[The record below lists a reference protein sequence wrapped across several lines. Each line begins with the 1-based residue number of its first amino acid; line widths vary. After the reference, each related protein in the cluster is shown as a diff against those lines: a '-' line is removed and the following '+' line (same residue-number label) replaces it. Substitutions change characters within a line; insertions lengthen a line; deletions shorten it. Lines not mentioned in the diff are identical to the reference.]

1 MNRKK
6 VVLITGLS
14 GAGKTSAMRGIE
26 DIGYHCIDQYPIE
39 LLPELL
45 NLIKTSTDPR
55 YNHIALATNMMDF
68 KKYRE
73 AFQASLFDVKIF
85 LFTAEEDE
93 LLLRYKQSRKIHPL
107 LLSKEAKSLEEAI
120 AKETEM
126 FVSIYDDATMVVD
139 TTHTRQAELK
149 NLLANVVALDE
160 QPLISLTFISFGYK
174 KGIPIDADIV
184 FDVRS
189 LPNPFWVE
197 NLRFLTGL
205 DYEVYDYV
213 LSFEETR
220 IFIEKMKTYIDFYIL
235 EAYQEG
241 KSHFTIGI
249 GCTGGQHRSVSLVE
263 YFGKVYEKEYR
274 VYKLQ
279 RDIEDHA

>member
-68 KKYRE
+68 KKYKE

-149 NLLANVVALDE
+149 NLLANVVALEE

-205 DYEVYDYV
+205 DHEVYDYV

-220 IFIEKMKTYIDFYIL
+220 IFIEKMKTYIDFYIS

-263 YFGKVYEKEYR
+263 YFGKEYEKEFR
-274 VYKLQ
+274 VFKLQ